1 MHGSTV
7 ADLFGLSLRLY
18 RDGQL
23 SQAESLL
30 AKLIETDPAHFDA
43 LHLSG
48 VIASQTG
55 RSERAAA
62 LIRRAIYVKPDVPAA
77 HRHLGNALRDV
88 NRLEEAVSSYT
99 TAIEL
104 RADFKEAYVNRGMV
118 LATLRHT
125 AAALGDF
132 DRAMSLGA
140 DDFYLHTWRGSTLL
154 DLKRPVDALASCERA
169 ILQRPDF
176 VDAHVNR
183 AGALHVLGR
192 FAEALSSSEQAL
204 ALQPG
209 HIGALTHRS
218 ASLYALGRLDEAL
231 AGVETAIGLQPAN
244 AAAHSL
250 RATCLLDLQRRAEA
264 LESCELAIAL
274 QPALVDAHNT
284 RGLAL
289 TGLQRYAEADASF
302 DQAIALRPEA
312 IEPYFNKGVRCLQ
325 IGDFERGWE
334 LYERRPVSQRFEEA
348 AGRPRWD
355 GREDI
360 AGKRIL
366 VYSEQGLGDTLQ
378 FCRYAK
384 PLEARG
390 ANVILRVQ
398 ESLCALLSGLSVGIR
413 VTSSEA
419 PVPEYDLHCPL
430 LSLPRAFATRL
441 DSVPAAVPYL
451 SADPVRVAS
460 WRKRL
465 GTHGRLI
472 GVRWQGS
479 TGRADVGRSFPLR
492 HFQAIAGI
500 ADVRLISLQKGPG
513 SEQLAECST
522 DFRVED
528 LGADFEPGGRDAFLD
543 VAAVMECLELIITS
557 DTSVAHLAGA
567 LGRPTWL
574 ALKKVPDWRWMLE
587 RADCPWYPSMRV
599 FRQEEDGDWRELF
612 ERMRCLL
619 E

>member
-1 MHGSTV
+1 MHGSNV
-7 ADLFGLSLRLY
+7 ADLFALGLRLY
-18 RDGQL
+18 REGQL

-30 AKLIETDPAHFDA
+30 AKVIEADPAHFDA

-55 RSERAAA
+55 SPERAVA
-62 LIRRAIYVKPDVPAA
+62 LIRRAVSVKPDLPAA
-77 HRHLGNALRDV
+77 HRHLGNGLRDL
-88 NRLEEAVSSYT
+88 NRLQEAVASYT
-99 TAIEL
+99 AAIAL

-118 LATLRHT
+118 LAMLRRP
-125 AAALGDF
+125 AEALGDF
-132 DRAMSLGA
+132 DRAMALGA

-154 DLKRPVDALASCERA
+154 DLKRPVESLVSCERA

-176 VDAHVNR
+176 ADAHVNR
-183 AGALHVLGR
+183 AGALHLLGQ
-192 FAEALSSSEQAL
+192 FADALSSCERAL
-204 ALQPG
+204 ALQPR
-209 HIGALTHRS
+209 HVEAHTHRS
-218 ASLYALGRLDEAL
+218 ASLYALGRLEEAL
-231 AGVETAIGLQPAN
+231 AGVEIAVGLQPTN

-250 RATCLLDLQRRAEA
+250 RATCLLDLQRRQEA
-264 LESCELAIAL
+264 LASCDRAITL
-274 QPALVDAHNT
+274 HPGLIDAHNT

-302 DQAIALRPEA
+302 DRAIALQPDA
-312 IEPYFNKGVRCLQ
+312 MEPYFNKGVRCLQ
-325 IGDFERGWE
+325 IGDFEQGWE
-334 LYERRPVSQRFEEA
+334 LYERRPVARRFNEA
-348 AGRPRWD
+348 VGRPRWD

-366 VYSEQGLGDTLQ
+366 IYSEQGLGDTLQ

-384 PLEARG
+384 LFEARG
-390 ANVILRVQ
+390 AKVILCVQ
-398 ESLCALLSGLSVGIR
+398 ESLCTLLNSLSPEIR
-413 VTSSEA
+413 VVSSQA
-419 PVPEYDLHCPL
+419 PLPDYDLHCPL

-441 DSVPAAVPYL
+441 DSIPADVPYL
-451 SADPVRVAS
+451 SADSARVAS

-472 GVRWQGS
+472 GIRWQGS

-492 HFQAIAGI
+492 HFQVIADI

-513 SEQLAECST
+513 SEQLLERTT
-522 DFRVED
+522 DLRVED

-557 DTSVAHLAGA
+557 DTSIAHLAGA

-587 RADCPWYPSMRV
+587 REDSPWYPSMRV
-599 FRQEEDGDWRELF
+599 FRQEQDGEWRTLF
-612 ERMRCLL
+612 ERMRDQL